1 MNVATIL
8 QHKGANVVTAQPSA
22 SIAELSKLLYSC
34 RIGAV
39 VISSD
44 RMHVEGILSERDI
57 IRILAERGEEALSL
71 PASAVMTREV
81 TTCRPDDDAA
91 ALMGVMTERRFRH
104 LPVCEDGALVGL
116 VSIGDVV
123 RVRVD
128 EIEHEAEALREYVTH
143 G

>member
-8 QHKGANVVTAQPSA
+8 QHKGGNVVTARPGIP
-22 SIAELSKLLYSC
+22 IAEIVNLLSDA

-44 RMHVEGILSERDI
+44 RVRVEGIVSERDI
-57 IRILAERGEEALSL
+57 IRSLAEHGAATLGLAARDVMTRNVVTCTPEDAAADLM
-71 PASAVMTREV
+71 AVMT
-81 TTCRPDDDAA
+81 A
-91 ALMGVMTERRFRH
+91 GRFRH
-104 LPVCEDGALVGL
+104 LPVCEDGTLVGI

-123 RVRVD
+123 RVRV
-128 EIEHEAEALREYVTH
+128 EEVEHEAEALRTYVTQ

>member
-8 QHKGANVVTAQPSA
+8 QHKGANVVTARPDA
-22 SIAELSKLLYSC
+22 SIAEISKLLHSC

-44 RMHVEGILSERDI
+44 RLHVDGILSERDI

-91 ALMGVMTERRFRH
+91 RLMGVMTERRFRH
-104 LPVCEDGALVGL
+104 LPVCEDGALLGL

-128 EIEHEAEALREYVTH
+128 EIEHEAAALRDYVTH

>member
-1 MNVATIL
+1 
-8 QHKGANVVTAQPSA
+8 
-22 SIAELSKLLYSC
+22 
-34 RIGAV
+34 
-39 VISSD
+39 
-44 RMHVEGILSERDI
+44 
-57 IRILAERGEEALSL
+57 LSL

-91 ALMGVMTERRFRH
+91 RLMGVMTERRFRH

-128 EIEHEAEALREYVTH
+128 EIEHEAAALRDYVTH